1 MHKTNNTDILAAQEA
16 WLHQLSQRNIAKQ
29 TIRSHRRHLAILN
42 QTLPPSGRPE
52 QGDFIISAFELQ
64 NQMALSSTT
73 KYQYVRTWIRWGRA
87 AYGDVHGGI
96 DPMPT
101 AHEILNFTP
110 TYAKMRELLTD
121 GAHGSSDE
129 KRANALLRLMYYT
142 AGKPKQLTQINWR
155 MSNIARGHLST
166 TDQNRS
172 FTIPPKEACY
182 LDQVLRTQS
191 EPITSID
198 ECELWET
205 AQAGLRQIGFTRKS
219 PFWLRLAH
227 AAHAME
233 RGASFQVVKVQ
244 MGYAV
249 LMGKDEKHSSLY
261 LTE

>member
-29 TIRSHRRHLAILN
+29 TIRSHRRHLAVLN
-42 QTLPPSGRPE
+42 QTLPPTGRPE

-73 KYQYVRTWIRWGRA
+73 KYQYIRTWIRWGRA
-87 AYGDVHGGI
+87 AYRDVHGGI

-101 AHEILNFTP
+101 AHEILDFTP
-110 TYAKMRELLTD
+110 TYAKIQKLLTD
-121 GAHGSSDE
+121 GINGSRKE
-129 KRANALLRLMYYT
+129 RRANALLRLMYYT

-155 MSNIARGHLST
+155 RSNIVCGHLST

-172 FTIPPKEACY
+172 FRIPPRKAHY
-182 LDQVLRTQS
+182 LEQVLRNQS

-205 AQAGLRQIGFTRKS
+205 AQAGLSQIGFTRKS

-233 RGASFQVVKVQ
+233 RGASLQVVNVQ
-244 MGYAV
+244 MGYAM
-249 LMGKDEKHSSLY
+249 LMGRDEKHSSLY
-261 LTE
+261 LM

>member
-16 WLHQLSQRNIAKQ
+16 WLHQLSQRNIAAQ
-29 TIRSHRRHLAILN
+29 TIRSHRRHLAVLN
-42 QTLPPSGRPE
+42 QMLPPTGRPE

-64 NQMALSSTT
+64 NQMGLSSTT

-101 AHEILNFTP
+101 VHEILDFTP
-110 TYAKMRELLTD
+110 TYAKMQDLLTHGVD
-121 GAHGSSDE
+121 GASDE

-142 AGKPKQLTQINWR
+142 AGKPKQLTQINWYR
-155 MSNIARGHLST
+155 SNIALGHLFT

-172 FTIPPKEACY
+172 FTMPPKETCY
-182 LDQVLRTQS
+182 LEQVLREQS
-191 EPITSID
+191 EPITSIN
-198 ECELWET
+198 ECELWEA

-233 RGASFQVVKVQ
+233 QGASLQVVNVQ

-249 LMGKDEKHSSLY
+249 LMGRDENHSSLY
-261 LTE
+261 LM